1 MITGLGACHLAD
13 VIVVDGGVIQVAA
26 VDFPDGSISGQGKGV
41 ADHVTILRAIVFEL
55 GGKPLHGSRVEVAQE
70 SVMSG
75 EVAVQKVAA
84 LEGEIVE
91 PVQALQQQGEQPRQ
105 PGCLVAGEAQFGMG
119 AGQWDDQ

>member
-1 MITGLGACHLAD
+1 MITGLGARHSVD

-26 VDFPDGSISGQGKGV
+26 VDLPDGSMSGQGKGV
-41 ADHVTILRAIVFEL
+41 TDHLAIAQAITFEL

-84 LEGEIVE
+84 LEGEIVDF
-91 PVQALQQQGEQPRQ
+91 QQSLEQHGEQPR
-105 PGCLVAGEAQFGMG
+105 
-119 AGQWDDQ
+119 